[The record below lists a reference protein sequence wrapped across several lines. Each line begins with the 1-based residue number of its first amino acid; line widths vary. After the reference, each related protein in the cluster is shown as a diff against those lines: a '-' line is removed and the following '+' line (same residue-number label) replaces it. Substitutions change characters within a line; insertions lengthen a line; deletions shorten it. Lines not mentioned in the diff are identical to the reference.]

1 MSDYILDLTFE
12 TQWAIIIIITM
23 HNNFISRQLLNQ
35 AFLYSWIG
43 AVGKR
48 ASFANRLWHVQV
60 ELNNSI
66 ANILCLP
73 LMGASFD
80 CL

>member
-1 MSDYILDLTFE
+1 
-12 TQWAIIIIITM
+12 M
-23 HNNFISRQLLNQ
+23 HSNFNSQLLNQ
-35 AFLYSWIG
+35 AFLCSWMG

-48 ASFANRLWHVQV
+48 ASFANRVLHVQV
-60 ELNNSI
+60 EFNNNI

-73 LMGASFD
+73 LVGTSFD